1 MKKFRCF
8 TIGNLLA
15 LFLIFACTHFAF
27 AGEYSYDTGWSAGD
41 TYGSCK
47 YGLLINV
54 SGYNK
59 THGIFKTLN
68 SWVEKYKSGHYYYYE
83 VYFELPDDG
92 SEWEVFGQGY
102 RTYHNERYVDG
113 KSIYPNEN
121 SIPCSFNLTVNTPG
135 SFSGKSIGQA
145 INAANA
151 AKTAADAAHTDAEAA
166 RNLLNGSSNGGK
178 SLSSTYDRANAANS
192 NAATAASR
200 TWDSAEGKSA
210 ATLSKEARD
219 KANAASAD
227 ASYIRNTQLPNIA
240 NDVSSAKTSAEN
252 AAINAGEAKIE
263 ANMAKT
269 SADTAAIHA
278 STAANRAATAVD
290 ELQDATHG
298 LVATKSKIDSTY
310 TKAEEAKAQAVSAT
324 NAAQNAKVSA
334 DSAVAELRSETY
346 GLSATKAKLDTTYT
360 KANTAATQA
369 ANAASRVWDSTE
381 GKSAATLAKE
391 ARENASSAVTA
402 ANNAKASADIAV
414 NQTTYSGQSA
424 AYWAYVA
431 SVNAGTDTIAP
442 TIKKVQGQNGA
453 TCTTSSSFTVVITA
467 SDNGPDSNLRY
478 RAICDGFDSGWS
490 SSNTI
495 ALTGLTSGPK
505 TATIRVS
512 DNPTTPDNGNV
523 SHESFTFFKI

>member
-1 MKKFRCF
+1 MKKYKMKPITKTVITVVLCF
-8 TIGNLLA
+8 CLTFSYKVIPVFGGYYTTTPKPFSGEGQSGFDRGWITI
-15 LFLIFACTHFAF
+15 
-27 AGEYSYDTGWSAGD
+27 YSYSGD
-41 TYGSCK
+41 ANSIEGRIGGYKYNQSSGYVYFKVYINGSLAD
-47 YGLLINV
+47 YITV
-54 SGYNK
+54 SGDLDPTKYQNVFYSGDIQTFRVDYYSSNNITNK
-59 THGIFKTLN
+59 GSISGTIN
-68 SWVEKYKSGHYYYYE
+68 EK
-83 VYFELPDDG
+83 VLVPDLSDI
-92 SEWEVFGQGY
+92 QRIKY
-102 RTYHNERYVDG
+102 
-113 KSIYPNEN
+113 
-121 SIPCSFNLTVNTPG
+121 LTNIAATNA
-135 SFSGKSIGQA
+135 SNAYSSASQA
-145 INAANA
+145 DSNALE
-151 AKTAADAAHTDAEAA
+151 AKTA
-166 RNLLNGSSNGGK
+166 
-178 SLSSTYDRANAANS
+178 
-192 NAATAASR
+192 
-200 TWDSAEGKSA
+200 
-210 ATLSKEARD
+210 
-219 KANAASAD
+219 
-227 ASYIRNTQLPNIA
+227 
-240 NDVSSAKTSAEN
+240 
-252 AAINAGEAKIE
+252 

-402 ANNAKASADIAV
+402 ANNAKASADMAV

>member
-1 MKKFRCF
+1 MHMKL
-8 TIGNLLA
+8 NLFSKVLISIA
-15 LFLIFACTHFAF
+15 LFVLFTTMLGTKSYAGTAIQLLENTSDIRLKYNTDNEVLELIPPYPNAKVWYLKTYAT
-27 AGEYSYDTGWSAGD
+27 DWSGN
-41 TYGSCK
+41 YYVVEVYRNGSWQNLDSNTK
-47 YGLLINV
+47 RGVDVYFVDPDISKARIRIRDPE
-54 SGYNK
+54 SGYCD
-59 THGIFKTLN
+59 
-68 SWVEKYKSGHYYYYE
+68 VEYTIKWGTFINDY
-83 VYFELPDDG
+83 
-92 SEWEVFGQGY
+92 
-102 RTYHNERYVDG
+102 NE
-113 KSIYPNEN
+113 
-121 SIPCSFNLTVNTPG
+121 FN
-135 SFSGKSIGQA
+135 I
-145 INAANA
+145 
-151 AKTAADAAHTDAEAA
+151 
-166 RNLLNGSSNGGK
+166 
-178 SLSSTYDRANAANS
+178 LSSKVDDT
-192 NAATAASR
+192 
-200 TWDSAEGKSA
+200 KSA
-210 ATLSKEARD
+210 AS
-219 KANAASAD
+219 
-227 ASYIRNTQLPNIA
+227 Q
-240 NDVSSAKTSAEN
+240 
-252 AAINAGEAKIE
+252 
-263 ANMAKT
+263 AKT
-269 SADTAAIHA
+269 SADAAKSSADTAAARSYYNNNSSGYWSYNAYLKANSANTNAANAKA
-278 STAANRAATAVD
+278 SADTAANQASIAASNATTAVD
-290 ELQDATHG
+290 ELQNATHG
-298 LVATKSKIDSTY
+298 LAATKTKLDITY
-310 TKAEEAKAQAVSAT
+310 DKAEAARSQAVSAT